1 MAARPTWRGYL
12 RLSLVS
18 IPVRAFTGNAPDH
31 GEIHLNQIHAP
42 CHSRI
47 KYKKTCPIHG
57 EVPNDEIVSGYEYA
71 KDQYVI
77 IDPDELDKLRTES
90 DKATSHP
97 MAFYR
102 QKFN

>member
-18 IPVRAFTGNAPDH
+18 IPVRAFTANAPDH
-31 GEIHLNQIHAP
+31 GEIHLHQIHEP

-57 EVPNDEIVSGYEYA
+57 EVTNDEIVS
-71 KDQYVI
+71 
-77 IDPDELDKLRTES
+77 S
-90 DKATSHP
+90 ATASNR
-97 MAFYR
+97 A
-102 QKFN
+102 